1 MISLSIDK
9 FGRVIDYLRISVTD
23 RCNLRCIYCMP
34 EDGIKL
40 YPHNEILCYEEI
52 ITLVKVFTKIGVN
65 KIRIT
70 GGEPLVRRNLPY
82 LISKI
87 NEFEEIK
94 DIALTTNGILLK
106 QFIVDL
112 VKAGLKRVNVSLD
125 TLKANKF
132 EKITKMDG
140 LVKVIAGIEK
150 SLELGVN
157 PVKINT
163 VLMKGIN
170 DDEIVDFVM
179 LTEKNPFHIRFIEY
193 MPWGRLEAW
202 DVSKVISTKDVKEKI
217 EREFGKLQPVE
228 NKSGGPAVNYRIDGF
243 AGIVG
248 FINPVS
254 SHFCNLCNRI
264 RLTADGKLRLCLF
277 SEKEIDIKTALRSVK
292 DEDVLL
298 SIIEDAILNKPKNHN
313 LTEHIKNHQREMHQI
328 GG

>member
-1 MISLSIDK
+1 MTFLSIDK
-9 FGRVIDYLRISVTD
+9 FGRSIDYLRISVTD

-40 YPHNEILCYEEI
+40 CPHNEILSYEEI
-52 ITLVKVFTKIGVN
+52 ITLVKVFTKIGISKV
-65 KIRIT
+65 RIT
-70 GGEPLVRRNLPY
+70 GGEPLIRRNLPY

-87 NEFEEIK
+87 SEFNEIK

-106 QFIVDL
+106 QFIGDL
-112 VKAGLKRVNVSLD
+112 VKAGLKRVNISLD
-125 TLKANKF
+125 TLKPDKF
-132 EKITKMDG
+132 EKITKLNG
-140 LVKVIAGIEK
+140 LNNVISGIERC
-150 SLELGVN
+150 LELGVN

-170 DDEIVDFVM
+170 DDEVIDFVM
-179 LTEKNPFHIRFIEY
+179 LTEKMPFHIRFIEY

-202 DVSKVISTKDVKEKI
+202 DANKVISTREVIEKI
-217 EREFGKLQPVE
+217 EREFGKLYPVE
-228 NKSGGPAVNYRIDGF
+228 SKSGGPAVNYRIDGF

-277 SEKEIDIKTALRSVK
+277 SEKEIDIKTPLRNVK
-292 DEDVLL
+292 NEDVLL
-298 SIIEDAILNKPKNHN
+298 SIIENAILNKPQNHN
-313 LTEHIKNHQREMHQI
+313 LTEHLKNHQREMNQI